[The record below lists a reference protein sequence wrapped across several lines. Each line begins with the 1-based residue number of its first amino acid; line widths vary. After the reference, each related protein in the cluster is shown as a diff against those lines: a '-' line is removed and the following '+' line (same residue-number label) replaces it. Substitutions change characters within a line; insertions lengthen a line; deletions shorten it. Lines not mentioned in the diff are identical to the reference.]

1 MDAQDVGDGMW
12 SWGEEDSAVYRALA
26 GVAVPGREAQLA
38 TMPCLLPFGRDD
50 AFRIVDV
57 GCGEGVFARAV
68 LTAYPM
74 ASVLGLDG
82 SASMRE
88 HAEALLEP
96 FGDRA
101 EVRAFELE
109 DVEWLDALDGADCL
123 VSSLALHHMT
133 AEGKRDLFAEAFR
146 RLGERAVVMVVH
158 VVLPQRAEAWRLYV
172 HAYDDICRQQSM
184 ERTDGDALYARLVEE
199 KWNYYRYPDDAETPS
214 PLSQQLAWLSEAGFE
229 CVDCFW
235 LQAGYAVFGGYKGGV
250 GTQCDVLSFDDA
262 MGAVRAAMDVNRGI
276 N

>member
-1 MDAQDVGDGMW
+1 MW

-26 GVAVPGREAQLA
+26 EVAVPGREAQLA
-38 TMPCLLPFGRDD
+38 TMLCILPFGRDE

-96 FGDRA
+96 FGERA

-123 VSSLALHHMT
+123 VSSLALHHLA
-133 AEGKRDLFAEAFR
+133 AEGKRDLFAEAYR
-146 RLGERAVVMVVH
+146 RLGVRGAMMVVD
-158 VVLPQRAEAWRLYV
+158 VVLPQRAEAWRLYED
-172 HAYDDICRQQSM
+172 AYDDIYRQQSM
-184 ERTDGDALYARLVEE
+184 EQADGDALYTRLVEE

-214 PLSQQLAWLSEAGFE
+214 PLSQQLAWLVEAGFDG
-229 CVDCFW
+229 VDCFW
-235 LQAGYAVFGGYKGGV
+235 LQAGHPVFGGYKGGV
-250 GTQCDVLSFDDA
+250 EMQCDVLSLGDA
-262 MGAVRAAMDVNRGI
+262 MDAVGGRWMLI
-276 N
+276 EK